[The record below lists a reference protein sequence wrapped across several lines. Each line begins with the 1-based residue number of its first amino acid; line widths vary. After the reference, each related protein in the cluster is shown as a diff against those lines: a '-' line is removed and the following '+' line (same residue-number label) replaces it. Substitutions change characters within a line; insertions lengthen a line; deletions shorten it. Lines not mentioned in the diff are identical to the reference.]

1 MRGEASGAAG
11 LESAGGQP
19 DGANPSRLGRWATE
33 PWCGALVVVVGAVQA
48 AIICLSFSGS
58 RLKSARKV
66 VAVKPNQQPLEK
78 FRLQSQCRR
87 GVQLS

>member
-19 DGANPSRLGRWATE
+19 DGASPSRLCRWATE

-58 RLKSARKV
+58 GLKSARK

-78 FRLQSQCRR
+78 SCLQGRSAEE
-87 GVQLS
+87 GLS